1 MANFRSRY
9 HEKDKTLIII
19 YSSENKLV
27 SFRFVSSTRSADS
40 TIFHILLVFAIRR
53 WEAIQLFCIAST
65 NCLLFCSKFLMFTTK
80 NYPSKSRDHNLF
92 IKAKVCP

>member
-19 YSSENKLV
+19 YSSENKLI

-40 TIFHILLVFAIRR
+40 TIFHILLVFAR
-53 WEAIQLFCIAST
+53 EAIQLFCMAST
-65 NCLLFCSKFLMFTTK
+65 DCLLFCSKFLMFTTK